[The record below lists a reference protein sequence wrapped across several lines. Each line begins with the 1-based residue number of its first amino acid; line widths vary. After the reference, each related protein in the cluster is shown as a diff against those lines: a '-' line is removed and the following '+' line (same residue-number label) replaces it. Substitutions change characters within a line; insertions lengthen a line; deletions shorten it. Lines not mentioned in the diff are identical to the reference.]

1 MSTGAK
7 IAIGCG
13 VLVVL
18 TGLAAVVGIVG
29 FGFWAKGK
37 AETAL
42 AGAQE
47 EIAEHSRIQQ
57 ILDSANEN
65 AFTPPP
71 DGVLSEARLVAFLD
85 VRKRVFTVYEANKDE
100 IDAFGRQQSGQEPSL
115 TDLAKGLT
123 KGFAILNQLRLARA
137 QGLVATGMSE
147 AEYAH
152 LVAAVYTSMI
162 ASEVG
167 KATGEKSVSE
177 ATSEHLKEA
186 ARQMEAQADATP
198 DPNLPPEAQQ
208 AFKDAQE
215 QMRQAQRALERESAE
230 AAGRKDA
237 DVPPQNIALFRKYEE
252 EIKKYAMSGLE
263 WAGL

>member
-1 MSTGAK
+1 MIPSRVVDGFEGGTRMSTGAK

-42 AGAQE
+42 SGMKEGAE
-47 EIAEHSRIQQ
+47 EHNRIEQLLQ
-57 ILDSANEN
+57 SANAN
-65 AFTPPP
+65 AFTPPA
-71 DGVLSEARLVAFLD
+71 DGVIDEARLVAFLD
-85 VRKRVFTVYEANKDE
+85 VRKRVFTVYEANRAE
-100 IDAFGRQQSGQEPSL
+100 IDAFGAQRSGGDPSF
-115 TDLAKGLT
+115 TDVAKGLT
-123 KGFAILNQLRLARA
+123 RGFAILNQLRLARA

-147 AEYAH
+147 TEYAH

-186 ARQMEAQADATP
+186 ARQMEAQAEATP
-198 DPNLPPEAQQ
+198 DPNLPPEVQK
-208 AFKDAQE
+208 AFRDAQE
-215 QMRQAQRALERESAE
+215 QMRQAQRTLE
-230 AAGRKDA
+230 
-237 DVPPQNIALFRKYEE
+237 
-252 EIKKYAMSGLE
+252 
-263 WAGL
+263 